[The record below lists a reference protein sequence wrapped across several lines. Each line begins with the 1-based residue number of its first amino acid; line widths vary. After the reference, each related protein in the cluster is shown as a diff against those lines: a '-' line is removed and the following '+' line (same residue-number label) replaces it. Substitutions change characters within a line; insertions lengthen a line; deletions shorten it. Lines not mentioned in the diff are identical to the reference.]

1 MAKKIKKFITKIFS
15 QRVIVLGAVFLA
27 MSSILIVRLFQ
38 LQIVN
43 GEEYADNFT
52 ILSTKE
58 RQLKSTRGNIYD
70 CNGKLLA
77 YNELS
82 NSVTLEDNGTYDSTR
97 ERNLSLNGEIYRLV
111 RLIESCGDTVT
122 NDFHIIVDESG
133 NFAFDL
139 EEGTTSLDRFRADIY
154 GRRTIDELEAEEKN
168 ATAED
173 IMEYLSG
180 SQRFALRIT
189 DGEDKPYTA
198 EELAEHGLPSEFT
211 PEEELKVVTIRYLL
225 YQTSFQ
231 RYLQVTI
238 ASNVSDETV
247 AAVYENQDQLPGVD
261 IAEDSIRVYNN
272 AESMS
277 SIIGYTGSASQE
289 ELDELSEIRDDYEN
303 TSVIGKTGIEQ
314 YMETTLKGTDGH
326 EEVTVDTVGRVL
338 SVREDSRVE
347 PVQGND
353 VYLTIDSE
361 LQEACY
367 QILEQRIA
375 GILVANLMDI
385 KTVEG
390 MENVNSDNFPVPIY
404 DVYVAL
410 IENSVIDINHFT
422 EAGASATEQWVQQV
436 FEKKQQEVLD
446 SIRGQLEED
455 SSVPYRELSEEM
467 QEYVDYIVED
477 MLTEDAGI
485 LNADAIDTSD
495 SVYRQW
501 SEDQSI
507 SLQEYLSYAASQNW
521 VDVGKLSQSDAYLD
535 SSQVYQAITEYVLA
549 EIPQDTWFSKII
561 YKYLI
566 MEDQISG
573 EDVCTLLYDQGVL
586 STEDEAYTS
595 FQEGKLSPF
604 DLLRQKIIS
613 LEITPAQ
620 LALDPCS
627 GSIVVVDPDT
637 GEVKAMVS
645 YPGYDNNRL
654 ANQMDTEYYYQLYED
669 LSTPFY
675 NKATQQLTAPGSTFK
690 PVTIVAGL
698 NEGVIDNDT
707 VINCNG
713 LFGEGLVDK
722 GDQLHCWLLSGH
734 GNLDV
739 VGAIENSCNVFLC
752 TTAYLLGLDADGNF
766 SQNAALEKLQQYA
779 SLFDLDQKTGVQI
792 TESSP
797 HVSDAMGLPS
807 AIGQGT
813 HQYTTAQLARY
824 VSTIYNSGTS
834 YELNLLDKVTDSEG
848 NTVEE
853 FSPKVS
859 KQMNVEDW
867 IWEDVHEG
875 MRRMIQSSGTL
886 QSLPLEL
893 YGKSGTAQESESRP
907 NHGLFIGYAKNG
919 GQEDIAFATRIAF
932 GYSSTNA
939 AVVAKDLLN
948 YYYNLQEET
957 EILTGEAMQN
967 GLSTTHFD

>member
-422 EAGASATEQWVQQV
+422 EAGASAT
-436 FEKKQQEVLD
+436 
-446 SIRGQLEED
+446 GQ
-455 SSVPYRELSEEM
+455 
-467 QEYVDYIVED
+467 
-477 MLTEDAGI
+477 
-485 LNADAIDTSD
+485 
-495 SVYRQW
+495 
-501 SEDQSI
+501 
-507 SLQEYLSYAASQNW
+507 
-521 VDVGKLSQSDAYLD
+521 
-535 SSQVYQAITEYVLA
+535 
-549 EIPQDTWFSKII
+549 
-561 YKYLI
+561 
-566 MEDQISG
+566 
-573 EDVCTLLYDQGVL
+573 
-586 STEDEAYTS
+586 
-595 FQEGKLSPF
+595 
-604 DLLRQKIIS
+604 
-613 LEITPAQ
+613 
-620 LALDPCS
+620 
-627 GSIVVVDPDT
+627 
-637 GEVKAMVS
+637 
-645 YPGYDNNRL
+645 
-654 ANQMDTEYYYQLYED
+654 
-669 LSTPFY
+669 
-675 NKATQQLTAPGSTFK
+675 
-690 PVTIVAGL
+690 
-698 NEGVIDNDT
+698 
-707 VINCNG
+707 
-713 LFGEGLVDK
+713 
-722 GDQLHCWLLSGH
+722 
-734 GNLDV
+734 
-739 VGAIENSCNVFLC
+739 
-752 TTAYLLGLDADGNF
+752 
-766 SQNAALEKLQQYA
+766 
-779 SLFDLDQKTGVQI
+779 
-792 TESSP
+792 
-797 HVSDAMGLPS
+797 
-807 AIGQGT
+807 
-813 HQYTTAQLARY
+813 
-824 VSTIYNSGTS
+824 
-834 YELNLLDKVTDSEG
+834 
-848 NTVEE
+848 
-853 FSPKVS
+853 
-859 KQMNVEDW
+859 
-867 IWEDVHEG
+867 
-875 MRRMIQSSGTL
+875 
-886 QSLPLEL
+886 
-893 YGKSGTAQESESRP
+893 
-907 NHGLFIGYAKNG
+907 
-919 GQEDIAFATRIAF
+919 
-932 GYSSTNA
+932 
-939 AVVAKDLLN
+939 
-948 YYYNLQEET
+948 
-957 EILTGEAMQN
+957 
-967 GLSTTHFD
+967 